1 MENRTTATDNEWT
14 AIDRVWDLTQAIE
27 AAGKRQD
34 WIEAARLVEERS
46 PLLMSLPAP
55 QSDAARDILRAIHA
69 TDQAVVATARTAQT
83 ELQHAYHQA
92 INSVQNVSEY
102 QRIAQ
107 F

>member
-1 MENRTTATDNEWT
+1 MDNRTTATDNEWA

-34 WIEAARLVEERS
+34 WIEAARLADERS

-55 QSDAARDILRAIHA
+55 QSDAARDILRAIH
-69 TDQAVVATARTAQT
+69 TVDQAIVATAQTAQT
-83 ELQHAYHQA
+83 ELQQAYQQA
-92 INSVQNVSEY
+92 MSSVQNASEY